1 MLAVDD
7 DALVLMN
14 TAMILEDLGHT
25 VLQTTSPKEAVAI
38 LKRDRIGLLVTD
50 YSMPEMSGGDLIRR
64 ARELNPSLPA
74 IVVSG
79 YAELPNSETLDAPR
93 LAKPFTETQLAD
105 MIARVL

>member
-1 MLAVDD
+1 M
-7 DALVLMN
+7 
-14 TAMILEDLGHT
+14 
-25 VLQTTSPKEAVAI
+25 
-38 LKRDRIGLLVTD
+38 
-50 YSMPEMSGGDLIRR
+50 
-64 ARELNPSLPA
+64 NPSIPA